1 MNTRQNAEWCRCGH
15 AERAL
20 VRMGFQPGDELL
32 EVPDLGRDGRA
43 DEKHNAN
50 HERIDRNEVLGCR
63 RSKSGTLIGSGTG
76 RNAQRSAESRPGAM
90 NIHAMMVNAR
100 SRKFLG
106 VPCNR
111 P

>member
-1 MNTRQNAEWCRCGH
+1 MRNGAVAGH

-63 RSKSGTLIGSGTG
+63 KSKSGILIGSGTG
-76 RNAQRSAESRPGAM
+76 RNAQRSAESRPG
-90 NIHAMMVNAR
+90 IRVFIT
-100 SRKFLG
+100 SD
-106 VPCNR
+106 VPR
-111 P
+111 RA